1 LHRHST
7 TTAAPRNSPRL
18 RSQRHLVLGVVPPWI
33 GGIPSTALL
42 LCTMAPP
49 LPSSCVLP
57 WVKGIPDLMSP
68 PPPTHSGRA
77 GRRPSSCAR
86 RRYPQCA
93 PPFNRQARLVWHS
106 LIRQGSWWKEQ
117 EDSVV
122 EKKEGNAEKQW
133 LTVDAVWKCN
143 TCWRLALCR
152 VHRIYSRSHV
162 NVRLQW
168 DFAIL
173 C

>member
-1 LHRHST
+1 MDWRNPEHRPTPMHDG
-7 TTAAPRNSPRL
+7 AAPSLLL
-18 RSQRHLVLGVVPPWI
+18 RAAMGQRDPGSDEPPSSYAQWQ
-33 GGIPSTALL
+33 GWAPPLL
-42 LCTMAPP
+42 LCSKAIPP
-49 LPSSCVLP
+49 MC
-57 WVKGIPDLMSP
+57 
-68 PPPTHSGRA
+68 
-77 GRRPSSCAR
+77 
-86 RRYPQCA
+86 